1 VRGTLRGSIR
11 GASIRTL
18 GAFAIGFLIL
28 AGILYVAST
37 VDARPPT
44 VERIGLTHHLSADDG
59 VALTTTSVE
68 VVFSET
74 VDRASAQGAFS
85 ITPTVPGAFSWTG
98 ATMTFTP
105 AERLP
110 LQTDFVVR
118 VASGVRDPGGNV
130 MTTPSELAFI
140 TVGHPTVVGS
150 QPQPNAADVPLTD
163 PIVLQ
168 FSTLMDTA
176 SVEDALSVTP
186 QMELSATWSGERLTL
201 TPAEPLAEGE
211 RYTIRL
217 AATARD
223 SAGTPLAG
231 PYTLSFA
238 AVRSGLSAEIRFP
251 ANDVEG
257 ISPAT
262 PSALVFDRALDPG
275 SVQAD
280 DLVIEPGV
288 PGSLAVVAA
297 PGAAG
302 MREPGPRMLRFVPS
316 GPLAPNTTYRV
327 TLDPGLTAVDGSGL
341 ASPISWRFTT
351 GSPAASLSNQI
362 AFLSDRAGI
371 ANLWAMNPDGS
382 GLRQLSAELSPVT
395 SYALAPDGRS
405 FVVGDGAVLVRQGT
419 DGRGRQ
425 LLTEE
430 GVLEVDPAFAP
441 IGAEIA
447 FARIDAET
455 GGGLGLWTRPSTGG
469 DARQLPLPPEPGATS
484 TPRPSGG
491 PTASAQPSPQ
501 PVLRAPRYSPDGE
514 ALAFVDVSGRVGIL
528 DVARDRLTTARFA
541 AVDAPEWLPDS
552 SGVIVA
558 GSPAGALEPIA
569 AREPMPVL
577 DPGALHLSSFALGGL
592 RLAHLD
598 RGAAVVRSL
607 DQVAGAARP
616 VAGQVGRYLFV
627 QVQPGA
633 PQAAGSLL
641 LSDASNR
648 ATQLLANGGPPV
660 TSAGFGPQ
668 ARIVV
673 AARLDAGIW
682 LVDIAT
688 GQGTQLTTEGSLPT
702 WLP

>member
-1 VRGTLRGSIR
+1 
-11 GASIRTL
+11 
-18 GAFAIGFLIL
+18 
-28 AGILYVAST
+28 
-37 VDARPPT
+37 
-44 VERIGLTHHLSADDG
+44 
-59 VALTTTSVE
+59 
-68 VVFSET
+68 
-74 VDRASAQGAFS
+74 
-85 ITPTVPGAFSWTG
+85 
-98 ATMTFTP
+98 
-105 AERLP
+105 
-110 LQTDFVVR
+110 
-118 VASGVRDPGGNV
+118 
-130 MTTPSELAFI
+130 
-140 TVGHPTVVGS
+140 
-150 QPQPNAADVPLTD
+150 
-163 PIVLQ
+163 
-168 FSTLMDTA
+168 
-176 SVEDALSVTP
+176 
-186 QMELSATWSGERLTL
+186 L

-262 PSALVFDRALDPG
+262 PIALVFDRALDPG

-405 FVVGDGAVLVRQGT
+405 FVVGDGAVLVREGT

-558 GSPAGALEPIA
+558 GSPGGALEPIA

-598 RGAAVVRSL
+598 RGAAVLRLL
-607 DQVAGAARP
+607 DPVAGAARP

>member
-176 SVEDALSVTP
+176 SVEEALSVTP

-262 PSALVFDRALDPG
+262 PIALVFDRALDPG

-327 TLDPGLTAVDGSGL
+327 TLDPGLTAADGSGL

-419 DGRGRQ
+419 DGRDRQ

-598 RGAAVVRSL
+598 RGAAVVRLL

>member
-130 MTTPSELAFI
+130 MTTPSELAFV

-262 PSALVFDRALDPG
+262 PIALVFDRALDPG

-327 TLDPGLTAVDGSGL
+327 TLDPGLTAADGSGL

-598 RGAAVVRSL
+598 RGAAVVRLL

-682 LVDIAT
+682 LIDIAT

>member
-176 SVEDALSVTP
+176 SVEEALSVTP

-262 PSALVFDRALDPG
+262 PIALVFDRALDPG

-558 GSPAGALEPIA
+558 GSPGGALEPIA

-598 RGAAVVRSL
+598 RGAAVVRLL
-607 DQVAGAARP
+607 DQGAGAARP

>member
-11 GASIRTL
+11 GASLRTI
-18 GAFAIGFLIL
+18 GAFAIGFVIL

-59 VALTTTSVE
+59 VALTTTSIE

-85 ITPTVPGAFSWTG
+85 ISPTVAGAFSWTG

-110 LQTDFVVR
+110 LETDFVVR
-118 VASGVRDPGGNV
+118 VAGGVRDPGGNV
-130 MTTPSELAFI
+130 MTTPLQLAFL

-150 QPQPNAADVPLTD
+150 QPQPNAADVALTE

-176 SVEDALSVTP
+176 SVEDALSVAPEIELTP
-186 QMELSATWSGERLTL
+186 AWSGERLTL
-201 TPAEPLAEGE
+201 TPVQPLAEGE
-211 RYTIRL
+211 RYTVRL

-223 SAGTPLAG
+223 SAGTPLEG

-238 AVRSGLSAEIRFP
+238 AVRSGLSAQIRFP

-257 ISPAT
+257 ISPAS
-262 PSALVFDRALDPG
+262 PIAIMFDRALDPG

-280 DLVIEPGV
+280 ELVIEPSV

-302 MREPGPRMLRFVPS
+302 MRDPAARVLRFLPS

-327 TLDPGLTAVDGSGL
+327 TLQPGVTGVDGSGL

-351 GSPAASLSNQI
+351 GSPSASLSNQI
-362 AFLSDRAGI
+362 VFLSQRAGI
-371 ANLWAMNPDGS
+371 ANLWAMNADGS
-382 GLRQLSAELSPVT
+382 GLRQLSAELSPVD

-405 FVVGDGAVLVRQGT
+405 FVVGDGAILVRQGT

-425 LLTEE
+425 VLTEE
-430 GVLEVDPAFAP
+430 GVLEADPSYAP
-441 IGAEIA
+441 NGAEIA

-455 GGGLGLWTRPSTGG
+455 GGGLGLWTRPATGG
-469 DARQLPLPPEPGATS
+469 DASQLQMPRESGATP
-484 TPRPSGG
+484 TPAASGVAE
-491 PTASAQPSPQ
+491 ASGEAPLQ
-501 PVLRAPRYSPDGE
+501 PVLRAPRYSPDGS

-528 DVARDRLTTARFA
+528 ELERGRLTTARFA

-552 SGVIVA
+552 SGILLA
-558 GSPAGALEPIA
+558 GSPGGALEPVVT
-569 AREPMPVL
+569 RQPLPPF
-577 DPGALHLSSFALGGL
+577 DPGSLRLSSFALGGL

-598 RGAAVVRSL
+598 RGAAAVRLL

-616 VAGQVGRYLFV
+616 EAGEVGRYLFV

-633 PQAAGSLL
+633 PGAAGSLM
-641 LSDASNR
+641 LSDASDR
-648 ATQLLANGGPPV
+648 ASEMLSGGGPPV
-660 TSAGFGPQ
+660 ISAGFGPQ
-668 ARIVV
+668 PRILV
-673 AARLDAGIW
+673 AARLDAGVW

-688 GQGTQLTTEGSLPT
+688 GQGTQLSTEGWLPT

>member
-11 GASIRTL
+11 GASLRTL
-18 GAFAIGFLIL
+18 GAFAIGFVIL

-44 VERIGLTHHLSADDG
+44 VERIGLTHHLSADEG

-68 VVFSET
+68 VVFSEA
-74 VDRASAQGAFS
+74 VDRPSAQGAFS
-85 ITPTVPGAFSWTG
+85 ISPTVAGAFSWTD

-130 MTTPSELAFI
+130 MTTPSQLAFV

-176 SVEDALSVTP
+176 SVEGALSVAPEIALTP
-186 QMELSATWSGERLTL
+186 SWSGERLTL
-201 TPAEPLAEGE
+201 TPAQPLAEGE

-238 AVRSGLSAEIRFP
+238 AVRSGLSAQVRFP
-251 ANDVEG
+251 ADDVEG

-262 PSALVFDRALDPG
+262 PIALVFDRALDPG

-280 DLVIEPGV
+280 DLVIEPSV
-288 PGSLAVVAA
+288 PGSLAAVAA

-302 MREPGPRMLRFVPS
+302 MRQPEARILRFLPS
-316 GPLAPNTTYRV
+316 APLAPNTTYRV
-327 TLDPGLTAVDGSGL
+327 TLRPGLTAADGSGL
-341 ASPISWRFTT
+341 ASPIAWRFTT
-351 GSPAASLSNQI
+351 GSPTASLSNQI
-362 AFLSDRAGI
+362 VFLSQRAGI
-371 ANLWAMNPDGS
+371 ANLWAMNADGS
-382 GLRQLSAELSPVT
+382 GLRQLSAELSPVD

-419 DGRGRQ
+419 DGRNRQ
-425 LLTEE
+425 VLTEE
-430 GVLEVDPAFAP
+430 GVLEVDPAYAP
-441 IGAEIA
+441 NGAEIA

-469 DARQLPLPPEPGATS
+469 DARQLPLPLETVATA

-491 PTASAQPSPQ
+491 PGASEEAPVQ
-501 PVLRAPRYSPDGE
+501 PVLRAPRYSPDGGS
-514 ALAFVDVSGRVGIL
+514 LAFVDLSGQVGIL
-528 DVARDRLTTARFA
+528 DLARDRLTTARFA
-541 AVDAPEWLPDS
+541 AVNPPQWLPDS
-552 SGVIVA
+552 SGILLA
-558 GSPAGALEPIA
+558 GSPGGALESSP
-569 AREPMPVL
+569 ARQPLPVF
-577 DPGALHLSSFALGGL
+577 DPGSLHLSSFALGGL

-598 RGAAVVRSL
+598 GAGTVRLL

-616 VAGQVGRYLFV
+616 EAGAVGRYLFV

-633 PQAAGSLL
+633 PQAAGSLM
-641 LSDASNR
+641 LSDASDR

-688 GQGTQLTTEGSLPT
+688 GEGTQLATEG
-702 WLP
+702 WLPSWLP